1 MAYLISFLHPIYILM
16 YKSLQHAD
24 AFKFKLLNF
33 WIGKRGNRLTW
44 NVLSNCPLGMIQ
56 CGKIENCKLTLK
68 NDTLRKNSLLGKNLF
83 EISKTE
89 YVDISILGNK
99 IEKQNMPILWIFPK

>member
-1 MAYLISFLHPIYILM
+1 
-16 YKSLQHAD
+16 
-24 AFKFKLLNF
+24 
-33 WIGKRGNRLTW
+33 
-44 NVLSNCPLGMIQ
+44 MIQ
-56 CGKIENCKLTLK
+56 CGKIENCELTLK

-99 IEKQNMPILWIFPK
+99 IEKQNMPIL